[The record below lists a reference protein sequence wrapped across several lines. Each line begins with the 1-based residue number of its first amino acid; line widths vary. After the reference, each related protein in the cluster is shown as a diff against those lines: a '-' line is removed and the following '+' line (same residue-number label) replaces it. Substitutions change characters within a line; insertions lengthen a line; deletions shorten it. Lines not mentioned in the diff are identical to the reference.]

1 MPIIGLTGG
10 IASGKTLV
18 GNILEG
24 LGAVCVD
31 ADVISH
37 EVMQLGTPCY
47 NALRAQFD
55 DPFTDENGQL
65 DRRYMRNMFFG
76 GGYSV
81 EKLNAIVHPFV
92 IYRMHELTVAALAD
106 DRQKPVIWSVPL
118 LVESGLYI
126 YCDEVLAVE
135 ASVEKRIERIMRR
148 DSSTREQAV
157 AMIGAQVSD
166 KRRRET
172 ATRIISN
179 DGSIHDTQLAVE
191 RIWSELLEKYS
202 KKH

>member
-55 DPFTDENGQL
+55 DPFTDENGTAYTYLQV
-65 DRRYMRNMFFG
+65 G
-76 GGYSV
+76 TKA
-81 EKLNAIVHPFV
+81 E
-92 IYRMHELTVAALAD
+92 AD
-106 DRQKPVIWSVPL
+106 
-118 LVESGLYI
+118 
-126 YCDEVLAVE
+126 
-135 ASVEKRIERIMRR
+135 
-148 DSSTREQAV
+148 
-157 AMIGAQVSD
+157 
-166 KRRRET
+166 
-172 ATRIISN
+172 
-179 DGSIHDTQLAVE
+179 
-191 RIWSELLEKYS
+191 KYVYVTYNEIAG
-202 KKH
+202 